1 MQHFTILIDRSGAV
15 GFATEKGK
23 TPGMT
28 DVIDIDYFTD
38 AEVAQNPYAF
48 WDHLRTRGP
57 VTPEPHHGVVA
68 VTGHQEVQ
76 AAFKDVDSFSAVNAI
91 GGPFPPLPFTPDG
104 DDISEQITAHRHLF
118 PIFEHMVVMDPPEH
132 TRARSLLSKLLTPRR
147 LQENED
153 YIWRLADRQIDE
165 FVANGRCE
173 FLGEYGKPFATLAI
187 ADLLG
192 VPEEDR
198 AEIRRNLGAGNAPG
212 ARVGALDHEPVGS
225 NPLQYLDDLF
235 SGYIAERRRQPR
247 ADVLTGLATAT
258 YPDGSMPPLL
268 EVVRP
273 ATFLFAA
280 GQETVTK
287 LLSTAVQVLGDRPEL
302 QDQLRADRSLIGP
315 FIEESLRMQ
324 SPTKVD
330 FRLARKSTTL
340 GGVPI
345 KAGTVLM
352 LCLGAANRDPRKFEQ
367 PNDFRLDRKN
377 VREHVAF
384 GRGIHTC
391 AGAPLARVE
400 GRVTINRLLD
410 RMADIRI
417 DEHEHGRLESR
428 AYRYEPTF
436 LLRGLTELHIEFT
449 AAR

>member
-1 MQHFTILIDRSGAV
+1 
-15 GFATEKGK
+15 
-23 TPGMT
+23 MT
-28 DVIDIDYFTD
+28 DLAGVDYFTD
-38 AEVAQNPYAF
+38 ADIAQDPYAY
-48 WDHLRTRGP
+48 WDYLRNQGP
-57 VTPEPHHGVVA
+57 VFREPHYGVVA

-76 AAFKDVDSFSAVNAI
+76 AAYKNADAFSSVNAI
-91 GGPFPPLPFTPDG
+91 GGPFPPLPFTPEG
-104 DDISEQITAHRHLF
+104 DDISEQIEAHRHEF
-118 PIFEHMVVMDPPEH
+118 PLFEHMVIMDPPEH
-132 TRARSLLSKLLTPRR
+132 EKARSLLGKLLTPRR
-147 LQENED
+147 LKENED
-153 YIWRLADRQIDE
+153 YIWLLADRQIDE
-165 FVANGRCE
+165 FIANGHCE
-173 FLGEYGKPFATLAI
+173 FLSEYGKPFATLAI

-192 VPEEDR
+192 VPHEDR

-212 ARVGALDHEPVGS
+212 ARVGALDHEPVGI

-235 SGYIAERRRQPR
+235 SGYITERRETPCD
-247 ADVLTGLATAT
+247 DVLTGLATAS
-258 YPDGSMPPLL
+258 YPDGSTPPVI
-268 EVVRP
+268 EVART

-287 LLSTAVQVLGDRPEL
+287 LLSSAVQVLGDQPEL
-302 QDQLRADRSLIGP
+302 QQRLRADRNLIGP
-315 FIEESLRMQ
+315 FLEEAVRMQ

-352 LCLGAANRDPRKFEQ
+352 LCLGAANRDPRKFEN
-367 PNDFRLDRKN
+367 PNEFRIDRKN
-377 VREHVAF
+377 VREHIAF

-410 RMADIRI
+410 RMRDITI
-417 DEHEHGRLESR
+417 SEAKHGSPGHRH
-428 AYRYEPTF
+428 YGYEPTF

-449 AAR
+449 PAV

>member
-1 MQHFTILIDRSGAV
+1 MMPDL
-15 GFATEKGK
+15 
-23 TPGMT
+23 T
-28 DVIDIDYFTD
+28 DVDYFTD
-38 AEVAQNPYAF
+38 ADVAQDPYGY
-48 WDHLRTRGP
+48 WDHLRSQGP
-57 VTPEPHHGVVA
+57 VVREPHHGVVA
-68 VTGHQEVQ
+68 VTGYTEVQ
-76 AAFKDVDSFSAVNAI
+76 AAFKDVDAFSAVNAI
-91 GGPFPPLPFTPDG
+91 GGPFPPLPFTPEG
-104 DDISEQITAHRHLF
+104 DDIGELIEAHRHEF

-132 TRARSLLSKLLTPRR
+132 AKARSLLSRLLTPRR

-153 YIWRLADRQIDE
+153 YIWKLADRQFDE
-165 FVANGRCE
+165 FIDNGRCE

-192 VPEEDR
+192 VPHGDR
-198 AEIRRNLGAGNAPG
+198 AQIRRKLGAGNAPG

-235 SGYIAERRRQPR
+235 SGYIDDRRREPR
-247 ADVLTGLATAT
+247 DDVLTGLATAT
-258 YPDGSMPPLL
+258 YPDGSVPPLL

-287 LLSTAVQVLGDRPEL
+287 LLSFAVQVLGDRPDL
-302 QDQLRADRSLIGP
+302 QDQLRADRSLIGS
-315 FIEESLRMQ
+315 FIEEALRMQ

-330 FRLARKSTTL
+330 FRLARKTTTL
-340 GGVPI
+340 AGVPI
-345 KAGTVLM
+345 KAGTVVM
-352 LCLGAANRDPRKFEQ
+352 LCLGAANRDPRKFDE
-367 PNDFRLDRKN
+367 PNEFRIDRKN
-377 VREHVAF
+377 VREHIAF

-410 RMADIRI
+410 RTRELAIC
-417 DEHEHGRLESR
+417 EAKHGPPGQRS
-428 AYRYEPTF
+428 YSYEPTF

-449 AAR
+449 PTR

>member
-1 MQHFTILIDRSGAV
+1 
-15 GFATEKGK
+15 
-23 TPGMT
+23 MT
-28 DVIDIDYFTD
+28 QLADPDYFTD
-38 AEVAQNPYAF
+38 AAIAQDPYAY
-48 WDHLRTRGP
+48 WEDLRSRGP
-57 VTPEPHHGVVA
+57 VTREPHYGVVA
-68 VTGHQEVQ
+68 VTGYQEVQ

-91 GGPFPPLPFTPDG
+91 GGPFPPLPFTPEG
-104 DDISEQITAHRHLF
+104 DDISELIETHRHEF

-132 TRARSLLSKLLTPRR
+132 EKARSLLGRLLTPRR

-153 YIWRLADRQIDE
+153 YIWRLADRQLDE
-165 FVANGRCE
+165 FIANGRCE

-192 VPEEDR
+192 VPTEDR

-225 NPLQYLDDLF
+225 NPLQYLDELF
-235 SGYIAERRRQPR
+235 SRYIADRRREPR
-247 ADVLTGLATAT
+247 DDVLTGLATAT
-258 YPDGSMPPLL
+258 YPDGSVPPLL

-287 LLSTAVQVLGDRPEL
+287 LLSSAVQVLGDQPDL
-302 QDQLRADRSLIGP
+302 QDALREDRLLVGP
-315 FIEESLRMQ
+315 FIEEALRMQ

-330 FRLARKSTTL
+330 FRLARKTTTL
-340 GGVPI
+340 GDVPI

-352 LCLGAANRDPRKFEQ
+352 LCLGAANRDPRKFEN
-367 PNDFRLDRKN
+367 PNEFRIDRKN
-377 VREHVAF
+377 VREHITF

-400 GRVTINRLLD
+400 GKVTVNRMLD
-410 RMADIRI
+410 RMRDITI
-417 DEHEHGRLESR
+417 SAAHHGTPGQRTY
-428 AYRYEPTF
+428 AYEPTF
-436 LLRGLTELHIEFT
+436 LLRGLTELHIEFSVT
-449 AAR
+449 S